1 MSLFTHRDAFADYAA
16 IPSTLQ
22 AEREPA
28 GGVRPLVTIAIPTYR
43 RPDELM
49 EAIASALAQATDVPF
64 EILVVDNDPDPQASA
79 AIAARLPQS
88 PRVGLRYYCNAENI
102 GMFGNWNRCIE
113 LARGDWVTLLNDDD
127 LLRPEYLPQTMDM
140 ISRRPEIDGIV
151 CSKGYH
157 YRSDEYRHPEAT
169 GVKARL
175 WRRAKKLRFDRHG
188 LAPVTPR
195 NMFFGLELG
204 NGLGFLFRR
213 DAAIKLGGYYP
224 EDFPMSDGY
233 FYVRYCVRHRLFW
246 THRILADI
254 GIGEN
259 ESMRPET
266 LDGAIY
272 KLKILR
278 ESLLGRYVP
287 ASWRRLL
294 PQLVANS
301 IRDAQRLWKVELD
314 KEKFE
319 RDFGMTIPEP
329 NYRKVTAFRLAH
341 RAY

>member
-1 MSLFTHRDAFADYAA
+1 MNLFATRDAFADYAA
-16 IPSTLQ
+16 VPSTLE
-22 AEREPA
+22 AERGPTD
-28 GGVRPLVTIAIPTYR
+28 GVTPLVTIAIPTYK
-43 RPDELM
+43 RPAELM
-49 EAIASALAQATDVPF
+49 EAIASAEVQTTDVPF
-64 EILVVDNDPDPQASA
+64 EILVVDNDPEPEASKI
-79 AIAARLPQS
+79 IAAKLPAA
-88 PRVGLRYYCNAENI
+88 PRVRLRYYRNAENT

-113 LARGDWVTLLNDDD
+113 LAQGRWVTLLNDDD
-127 LLRPEYLPQTMDM
+127 LLRPEYLERMMRM

-157 YRSDEYRHPEAT
+157 YRSDEYRHPEVT
-169 GVKARL
+169 GIKARL
-175 WRRAKKLRFDRHG
+175 WRQAKKLRFDKDG

-213 DAAIKLGGYYP
+213 DAAIELGGYYP

-233 FYVRYCVRHRLFW
+233 FYVRYCVRYKLFW
-246 THRILADI
+246 THEVLADI

-266 LDGAIY
+266 LDSAIY

-278 ESLLGRYVP
+278 ESLLHEYVP

-301 IRDAQRLWKVELD
+301 ILDAKRLWKVELD
-314 KEKFE
+314 EAKFE
-319 RDFGMTIPEP
+319 REFAMTIPEP
-329 NYRKVTAFRLAH
+329 NYRKITAFRLTH